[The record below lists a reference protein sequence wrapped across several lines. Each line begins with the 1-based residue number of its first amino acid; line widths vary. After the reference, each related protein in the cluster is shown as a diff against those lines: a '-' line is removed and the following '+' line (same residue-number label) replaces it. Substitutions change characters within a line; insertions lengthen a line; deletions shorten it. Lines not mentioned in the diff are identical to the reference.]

1 MLSLRSKRLAASGR
15 QAVGLPLVGLLLS
28 VQLLAGCGGASL
40 FAEPTATPLPTATP
54 TPLPTPTLAPG
65 ATPAPM
71 PQVTIPQGFT
81 VVQDAQLRYSFA
93 VPSGWNELDLQGGQ
107 VQTMAGFLGMGE
119 QLTQLN
125 EFLASPEGQFF
136 GKLYLTD
143 LTAVMFGGLPTL
155 LNVSVVA
162 APGLSAENAAS
173 QVQQLIEQNMG
184 ALGGDVTIGA
194 VEVVTVNNLPAIRS
208 TATANLAPVGIE
220 NSIFGK
226 VVALL
231 ANDQIYIMTLMTPL
245 DQRTAKEPTFDQ
257 IIGTFR
263 PE

>member
-1 MLSLRSKRLAASGR
+1 MLSLLSRRLAASGR

-28 VQLLAGCGGASL
+28 LQLLAGCGGASP
-40 FAEPTATPLPTATP
+40 FAEPTATPIPTATP

-65 ATPAPM
+65 ATPAPT

-81 VVQDAQLRYSFA
+81 VVQDARLRYSFA
-93 VPSGWNELDLQGGQ
+93 VPSGWSELDLRGGQ
-107 VQTMAGFLGMGE
+107 VQTMAGLLGMGE

-125 EFLASPEGQFF
+125 EFLASPEGQLF
-136 GKLYLTD
+136 GKLYIAD
-143 LTAVMFGGLPTL
+143 LTSVMFGGLPSL

-162 APGLSAENAAS
+162 APGISAEGAAS
-173 QVQQLIEQNMG
+173 QVQQVIEQNMS

-194 VEVVTVNNLPAIRS
+194 VEALTINNLPAVRS
-208 TATANLAPVGIE
+208 TATANLAAVGID
-220 NSIFGK
+220 NSIFAK
-226 VVALL
+226 VVGLL
-231 ANDQIYIMTLMTPL
+231 ANDQIYVMTLITPL

-257 IIGTFR
+257 IIGAFR